1 MKGSISR
8 ILFPLLCLLFLA
20 ACSKSGGGA
29 DLADVKGPDDLKGH
43 TVCCLTGSLVDL
55 TFEQIAPG
63 AVKQIYNNTPDLLTA
78 LSNGKSD
85 FMLVDSILVV
95 GLNKNLNP
103 VEAVY
108 SEHSISGDIGAAFR
122 KSDVE
127 MCRQFNEFLRT
138 IKEDGTYAAMR
149 DRWISDKVNISV
161 MPEDIETFTKGKPLE
176 VGTMVQVPC
185 CFLKNGEWGGFEAE
199 MMKRFAAYLQ
209 RPLKLEAYDFSA
221 LMAGLKTGTID
232 IWCSFITINEERS
245 REVLF
250 SDPYFFGA
258 VSLFRCQ
265 ENVSEKEPF
274 YIRVRQSF
282 NNNILVENRWKM
294 LVDGLWETVVISIM
308 SLLLGIILGGLV
320 CLLRMSDNRFLVGF
334 AKTYV
339 EILRG
344 VPMLVFLMVMF
355 YVVLSS
361 TGITSRWVAIIS
373 FSINFS
379 AYACEIFRTGI
390 ASVDKG
396 QTEAG
401 LAMGF
406 SRIGTFF
413 NFVLPQ
419 ALNNIL
425 PVLKN
430 EAISLIKGTSIVGYV
445 AIQDLTKASDI
456 VRARTFDAFFPLI
469 IISIIY
475 YILAWLLGKAM
486 DWVGKKIS

>member
-1 MKGSISR
+1 MGKFIKKS
-8 ILFPLLCLLFLA
+8 LLLLCVIAFA
-20 ACSKSGGGA
+20 GCSANDAGA
-29 DLADVKGPDDLKGH
+29 DLADVTGPDDLKGH
-43 TVCCLTGSLVDL
+43 TVSCLTGSLVDL
-55 TFEQIAPG
+55 SFEQIAPG
-63 AVKQIYNNTPDLLTA
+63 AIKQIYNNTPDLLTA
-78 LSNGKSD
+78 LNSGKCQ
-85 FMLVDSILVV
+85 FMMVDSILVV
-95 GLNKNLNP
+95 GLNKNLHP
-103 VEAVY
+103 LEAVY
-108 SEHSISGDIGAAFR
+108 SEESMYGEIGVAFR
-122 KSDVE
+122 KSDAAL
-127 MCRQFNEFLRT
+127 CLQFNEFLRS
-138 IKEDGTYAAMR
+138 IKADGTYAAML
-149 DRWISDKVNISV
+149 DRWISDKVNASE
-161 MPEDIETFTKGKPLE
+161 MPEIETFTEGKPLE

-199 MMKRFAAYLQ
+199 MLKRFAAYLH
-209 RPLKLEAYDFSA
+209 RPLHIEAYDFSA
-221 LMAGLKTGTID
+221 LMASLQTGAID
-232 IWCSFITINEERS
+232 AWCSFVTINEERA

-250 SDPYFFGA
+250 SDPYFIGA
-258 VSLFRCQ
+258 VCLFRKQ
-265 ENVSEKEPF
+265 ESDVEQLPF
-274 YIRVRQSF
+274 YVRICQSF
-282 NNNILVENRWKM
+282 NNNILVEKRWKM
-294 LVDGLWETVVISIM
+294 LVEGLWETVVISIM
-308 SLLLGIILGGLV
+308 SLLLGIILGGLI
-320 CLLRMSDNRFLVGF
+320 CLLRISDNHFLSNF
-334 AKTYV
+334 AKAYV

-361 TGITSRWVAIIS
+361 AGITGRWVAIIS

-406 SRIGTFF
+406 SHVGTFF

-475 YILAWLLGKAM
+475 YLLAWLLGKAM
-486 DWVGKKIS
+486 DWLGKKIA